1 MGVTQHQIEN
11 EFYMVD
17 IPKFV
22 RAKTR
27 QGAVRRIED
36 IRVLLAT
43 NSRASEDD
51 EYKQFMNAL
60 IRAAGLRPEVKFDR
74 EKFEQLRALQGN
86 FRKGGK

>member
-1 MGVTQHQIEN
+1 
-11 EFYMVD
+11 MVD

-22 RAKTR
+22 RTKTK

-36 IRVLLAT
+36 IRIMLAT
-43 NSRASEDD
+43 NNRSSEDE
-51 EYKQFMNAL
+51 EYKALMNAL
-60 IRAAGLRPEVKFDR
+60 IRTAGLRPEVKFDR